1 MGKIEREVTLTEGA
15 KPGIPKLQV
24 VNIDSHSAEFIMLVS
39 LGVGA
44 VRCLSKLNSTIIFCA
59 LLCRKIMLK
68 CS

>member
-39 LGVGA
+39 LGVVGA
-44 VRCLSKLNSTIIFCA
+44 VRCLSKLNAFISYNY
-59 LLCRKIMLK
+59 L
-68 CS
+68 

>member
-44 VRCLSKLNSTIIFCA
+44 VSCLSKLSTVIFFA

>member
-44 VRCLSKLNSTIIFCA
+44 VRCLSKL
-59 LLCRKIMLK
+59 KIL
-68 CS
+68 